1 MAVGLIHVNWPS
13 LMRVYPCIM
22 LICVTSEP
30 DSANPL
36 AKPEAAPEGLDTV
49 LDDPQE
55 WAAFSEQVKA
65 RSTTGGVTSGQ
76 DKEWCSYI
84 SIEGMH
90 CAACALN
97 VESALL
103 GVPGVSR
110 AEVDAASKRARVQW
124 RADQVQPSQWFEA
137 VKRAGYEAIPAHDP
151 LSRLKRQ
158 HETRLVVWQ
167 WAVAG
172 FCMMQVMMY
181 AAPEYVD
188 RGADIPWD
196 SLQLL
201 HWAGWVLSLPVLVF
215 SCTPYWKSAW
225 HDLKARRIGM
235 DLPVALGM
243 AITFG
248 VSTLATFEP
257 AGWWGST
264 VYFDSFTMFVFF
276 LLTGR
281 WLTLRLRDRTA
292 GALDEVLNRLPD
304 VVQREGEADGQVQ
317 WQTVGIR
324 QLRVGDVV
332 RVSPGERFVADGVL
346 LDSGTWVEE
355 ALLTGESHPQQRKP
369 GDQVLAGSHN
379 LSERV
384 RVRITG
390 LGADTRYAQ
399 IVGLMH
405 DAALDKPGLAQ
416 MADRWAKPFLW
427 GVIVAALGA
436 FWVGAAQG
444 LSHGVMAAASVLIVT
459 CPCALSL
466 ATPSA
471 LLAAAGRLARQ
482 GVLVRKVQVME
493 TLAQIDT
500 VVFDKTGTLTTGLTD
515 LRTVW
520 SPASEQGMALRAQGL
535 DALDEAS
542 LNALGLVG
550 AVAES
555 SAHPV
560 SRALANHASEKARA
574 RILSVREWP
583 GLGLEAQ
590 IRAEDGTV
598 KVLRI
603 GSLDHLRSAGP
614 RAQPP
619 ESARDATV
627 HVALDDQWRMSLHFS
642 ERIRPDAPEAIR
654 RLVQRGL
661 QVRLMSGD
669 RPEQVQR
676 VADELGLSADHAMG
690 HCTPTDKL
698 NQIKRLQSQGH
709 RLLMVGDGFN
719 DMPVLAGADVS
730 MAFAKAVPLAQAHAD
745 VVNLGDRLDEVPELI
760 ELSVRTMSVIRG
772 SLLWALI
779 YNLVS
784 IPLAVVGGLPP
795 AVAGLGMAASSLWVV
810 LRALP
815 LNKTKRQ
822 TAFV

>member
-1 MAVGLIHVNWPS
+1 
-13 LMRVYPCIM
+13 M

-30 DSANPL
+30 QSAEHS
-36 AKPEAAPEGLDTV
+36 AEHSTEHSAVEGASSADLNSV

-55 WAAFSEQVKA
+55 WAAFSEPATVRTAK
-65 RSTTGGVTSGQ
+65 GVSNPQETQ
-76 DKEWCSYI
+76 EWCSYI
-84 SIEGMH
+84 SVEGMH

-97 VESALL
+97 VEAALL
-103 GVPGVSR
+103 GVPGVIQ
-110 AEVDAASKRARVQW
+110 AEVDASSKRARVKW
-124 RADQVQPSQWFEA
+124 RADQVQPSRWFEA
-137 VKRAGYEAIPAHDP
+137 VKQAGYEAIPAHDP
-151 LSRLKRQ
+151 LSRIKRQ
-158 HETRLVVWQ
+158 VETRLVVWQ

-188 RGADIPWD
+188 RGSDIPWD

-225 HDLKARRIGM
+225 QDLKARRIGM

-248 VSTLATFEP
+248 ISTLATFEP
-257 AGWWGST
+257 GGWWGST

-281 WLTLRLRDRTA
+281 WLTLRMRDRTA

-304 VVQREGEADGQVQ
+304 VVQRQTEVEGQVQ
-317 WQTVGIR
+317 WHNVGIR

-332 RVSPGERFVADGVL
+332 RVNPGDRFVADGVL
-346 LDSGTWVEE
+346 LDTGTWVEE
-355 ALLTGESHPQQRKP
+355 ALLTGESHPQQRQP
-369 GDQVLAGSHN
+369 GEAVLAGSHN
-379 LSERV
+379 LSEAV

-405 DAALDKPGLAQ
+405 DAALEKPGLAQ

-427 GVIVAALGA
+427 GVIVAAAGA
-436 FWVGAAQG
+436 FWIGAAQG
-444 LSHGVMAAASVLIVT
+444 ISHAVMAAASVLIVT

-515 LRTVW
+515 LQTVW
-520 SPASEQGMALRAQGL
+520 SPTQNQGL
-535 DALDEAS
+535 DVLTQGIKALDENT
-542 LNALGLVG
+542 LDALGLMGV
-550 AVAES
+550 VAAS

-560 SRALANHASEKARA
+560 SRALSSHASDAAEKGSVQV
-574 RILSVREWP
+574 LSVRELP

-590 IRAEDGTV
+590 IQMKNEPMQM
-598 KVLRI
+598 LRI
-603 GSLDHLRSAGP
+603 GSLSHVTSTDLVVPIPLG
-614 RAQPP
+614 
-619 ESARDATV
+619 ARDATV
-627 HVALDDQWRMSLHFS
+627 HAALGDRWLMSLTFS
-642 ERIRPDAPEAIR
+642 EQIRPDAALAVR

-661 QVRLMSGD
+661 NVRLMSGD

-676 VADELGLSADHAMG
+676 VASALGLHADHVKG
-690 HCTPTDKL
+690 HCTPADKL
-698 NQIKRLQSQGH
+698 AQLKQLQSEGH

-745 VVNLGDRLDEVPELI
+745 VVNLGDRLEEVPELI
-760 ELSVRTMSVIRG
+760 ELSARTMTVIRG

-784 IPLAVVGGLPP
+784 IPLAVMGGLPP
-795 AVAGLGMAASSLWVV
+795 ALAGLGMATSSLWVV

-815 LNKTKRQ
+815 LNKTGRK